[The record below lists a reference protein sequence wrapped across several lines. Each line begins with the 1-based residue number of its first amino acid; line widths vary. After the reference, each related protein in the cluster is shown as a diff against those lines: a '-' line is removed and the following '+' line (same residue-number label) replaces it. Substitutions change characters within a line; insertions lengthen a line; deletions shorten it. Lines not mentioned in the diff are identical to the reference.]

1 MEISVSQPARF
12 KKIFDVLKELYVD
25 LEVEFTKQGFGFL
38 LADRSGSAFVHL
50 NVHNT
55 PSNFPIYNCPESV
68 KVCLSMEP
76 FCKLMHPLN
85 NDYTLNLNIKPE
97 EAKQPTELFVRMQ
110 DESQGTLQP
119 SYKGSI
125 KLSSSTEEQRQLD
138 PFTFDRTAQIPSQK
152 FKGYCNDLSWISD
165 RIMVTIKATEIE
177 LRCKGDFA
185 DVAVQIPCI
194 LMPEKNRVVI
204 DNGDTE
210 PLALPPTETDI
221 STTNVQTEGDV
232 RGIFSLK
239 YLKNFLKAQ
248 DLAGEVQVSLSNDGP
263 LLLRFEM
270 TDYGI
275 LEFFLAP
282 IEIEDSPFSDM
293 DTNAAMDITQLV

>member
-25 LEVEFTKQGFGFL
+25 LEVEFTDLGFGFL
-38 LADRSGSAFVHL
+38 LADKSGSAFVHL
-50 NVHNT
+50 TVRNT
-55 PSNFPIYNCPESV
+55 PTNFPIYTCPEPV

-97 EAKQPTELFVRMQ
+97 QAKQPTELFVRMQ
-110 DESQGTLQP
+110 DESQALQP

-125 KLSSSTEEQRQLD
+125 RLSSSTEEQRQLEG
-138 PFTFDRTAQIPSQK
+138 FTFDRTARIESQK
-152 FKGYCNDLSWISD
+152 LKGYCNDLSWINND
-165 RIMVTIKATEIE
+165 IMVTIKATEIE
-177 LRCKGDFA
+177 LRCKGELA

-194 LMPEKNRVVI
+194 LMPEKNRVVL
-204 DNGDTE
+204 DNAEPE
-210 PLALPPTETDI
+210 PLALPPTESDI

-239 YLKNFLKAQ
+239 YMKNFLKAQ
-248 DLAGEVQVSLSNDGP
+248 DLAREVQVSLSNDGP

-270 TDYGI
+270 TDYGV

-282 IEIEDSPFSDM
+282 IAIEQSPFSDM
-293 DTNAAMDITQLV
+293 EGATAMDITQLV